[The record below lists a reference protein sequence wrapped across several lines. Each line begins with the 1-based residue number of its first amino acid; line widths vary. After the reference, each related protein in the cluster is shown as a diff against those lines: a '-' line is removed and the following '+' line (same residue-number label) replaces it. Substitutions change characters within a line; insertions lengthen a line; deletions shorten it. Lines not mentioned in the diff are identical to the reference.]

1 MAPDYEHRP
10 ACGFPGDAGIGLGCP
25 YDRGDVSLRPLADE
39 GGHRYW
45 PEPVDEPVEE
55 QQEDDEAEDVP
66 VAIWIARTVTVTRPA
81 RQ

>member
-1 MAPDYEHRP
+1 MLASASAVRTTVETFRC
-10 ACGFPGDAGIGLGCP
+10 A
-25 YDRGDVSLRPLADE
+25 PLADE